1 MSKKTL
7 IKLIENWIRQMD
19 VRGLKFIY
27 AFAINYSG
35 REAKENLE

>member
-19 VRGLKFIY
+19 ITGLKFIY

-35 REAKENLE
+35 RETKENLE